1 MDKRLLCL
9 KRLAK
14 RHEIRFWIRKSD
26 MSPAEARLF
35 LEMTKKHFSR
45 LVRNKVV
52 PFHKVSR
59 KGKYFNKKEL
69 NIWLVRI
76 CFDPESE
83 IERHTAEYFIKR
95 GRVRL

>member
-9 KRLAK
+9 ERLTK
-14 RHEIRFWIRKSD
+14 RHEIRFWIRKPD
-26 MSPAEARLF
+26 MSSGEARLF
-35 LEMTKKHFSR
+35 LEMTQKHFSL
-45 LVRNKVV
+45 LVRSHVV
-52 PFHKVSR
+52 PFHKASR

-69 NIWLVRI
+69 NIWMVKI
-76 CFDPESE
+76 CFDPASE